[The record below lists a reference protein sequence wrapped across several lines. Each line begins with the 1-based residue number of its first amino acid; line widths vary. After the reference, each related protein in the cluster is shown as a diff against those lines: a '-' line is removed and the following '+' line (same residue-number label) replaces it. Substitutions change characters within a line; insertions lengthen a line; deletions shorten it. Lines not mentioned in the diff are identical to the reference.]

1 MLVSIE
7 LNTDQVMHHKFNI
20 VEMFCIICK
29 VHVECL
35 YVGSLAR
42 LGTIYKV
49 YVEFLQVKLSRN
61 SMNGLPSSGHHLL
74 MLQTK
79 HIRKCPRAY
88 HCCKG
93 IANWIEKKSTW
104 LFTTLGALQ
113 TNQKTKVIYCILLL
127 LQQSLSANWELEF
140 YDICICSWDIYFVL
154 LEIAC
159 LY

>member
-7 LNTDQVMHHKFNI
+7 LNTNQVMHDKFNI
-20 VEMFCIICK
+20 VEMLCIICK

-49 YVEFLQVKLSRN
+49 YVEFLHVKLSRN
-61 SMNGLPSSGHHLL
+61 FMNGLPSLGHHFF

-79 HIRKCPRAY
+79 HIKKCSHAY

-93 IANWIEKKSTW
+93 IAK
-104 LFTTLGALQ
+104 
-113 TNQKTKVIYCILLL
+113 
-127 LQQSLSANWELEF
+127 
-140 YDICICSWDIYFVL
+140 
-154 LEIAC
+154 
-159 LY
+159 

>member
-7 LNTDQVMHHKFNI
+7 LNTNQVMHDKFNI
-20 VEMFCIICK
+20 VEMLCIICK

-49 YVEFLQVKLSRN
+49 YVEFLHVKLSRN
-61 SMNGLPSSGHHLL
+61 FMNGLPCLGHHFF

-79 HIRKCPRAY
+79 HIKKCSHAY

-93 IANWIEKKSTW
+93 IAK
-104 LFTTLGALQ
+104 
-113 TNQKTKVIYCILLL
+113 
-127 LQQSLSANWELEF
+127 
-140 YDICICSWDIYFVL
+140 
-154 LEIAC
+154 
-159 LY
+159 